1 MMKWSVAD
9 VFSREPGSRY
19 GVVSFSERS
28 ALISATRVGFFPAL
42 YIARTN
48 VSALAKP

>member
-1 MMKWSVAD
+1 MMKWSVAL
-9 VFSREPGSRY
+9 VFSFEPGSRK
-19 GVVSFSERS
+19 GDVSLNESS
-28 ALISATRVGFFPAL
+28 ARIRPARVGFFPAL